1 MEQIGAKERPYEV
14 ITDKEA
20 FIQDLDLS
28 VNATPIPASLDVEGF
43 LKSLEGVKHENF
55 MKHLQDKGNATE
67 RLAYLNLV
75 EPTLKT
81 PDIELFFKDPEK
93 KEYIKAF
100 KKENGKDLTYLLVTA
115 DGDRLLLTGLPVRQK
130 SYIERQIRDA
140 DIIHSFIQPGRLDT
154 QGGLTPSGLPTK
166 DSTTSP
172 LLTDL
177 SPQEIQEAV
186 KKWDLASPKET
197 DVLDFALV
205 KDPELTELQEV
216 FNTDK
221 LIRQIRSAEVKDTL
235 DKGFS
240 LEEVLD
246 YTSHLP
252 TAQRNILGDELH
264 YTKPLENG
272 KTLNIVETYKAPKT
286 LRFSRMDVIDDGVPP
301 PKGDIE
307 GTNPKGN
314 EPQNPS
320 TDTTKGEG
328 EGDTS
333 HKGNIEDTGTDFKAI
348 AHELYTKAQEQ
359 ESGFKE
365 LLGTLKQANN
375 RIEGGNTLK
384 TLESLEEK
392 LAYYKGDTDKV
403 NDSLR
408 GAVVTDKEGFNEE
421 FMQVLESLENNPSVS
436 HISPKFI
443 KTQDGYTGAHINFNF
458 NGVPSEIQLHTPKS
472 WEIKKQLDPLYKA
485 KRRLQL
491 ERKLTNKD
499 LRDFKRKMK
508 ALGQESDLDISLL
521 TSFKLTS
528 PQASSAM
535 SVLSKKSGTELNENQ
550 DHLLGSNSNPGTSDS
565 GNAYSRLESKLN
577 QNDTSL
583 TGGKGIEDTDIQTP
597 SSKDTTTPLK
607 GKSRLQQ
614 ALEAQQR
621 ELEAK
626 EAQLKAK
633 ALEDKENAAKW
644 QAKLAQITQEK
655 QALAGLKD
663 NDRLLQVGASVPMQ
677 RLEVKSS
684 VSLDDDHIYPLDYAI
699 VKAKDIKPN
708 FTSNTGTQ
716 MRMQTDRARVEQIAN
731 AFDPQKVFLRG
742 GFDDLPIVLQDGQ
755 VLAGNHRAQGM
766 LEFSP
771 QSRAKYAQAVLE
783 HYKVQLKPDELLVR
797 VVANALNSKE
807 LLNLAMASNI
817 ERASTQGDKF
827 LSALGKYDAQITPEN
842 LKHLDLKASSVEDMA
857 LRVAKFLD
865 QQAKSPDI
873 EKTNLALL
881 GYSARNNADFGLSR
895 VLDHA
900 QNILSTEDFM
910 AFKNAFIHNAGTFYN
925 LLNNPHFPKLNLGPH
940 LTRAMDA
947 TAKEL
952 AKDTRAEN
960 LKELIGNIEHLLSV
974 TDPSLKATLKMNPTL
989 FEDTLAQVLGVGFA
1003 RFMRLENPDK
1013 HLFEFLQN
1021 VPKALQQEL
1030 SETLFDKLNGIVK
1043 KPLEEANVYDFA
1055 KLLLK
1060 SGQITQDI
1068 SKVANDLLDPLEAR
1082 AKAFKSPILTEP
1094 KETMQIVNEAKREG
1108 KSIKETRELL
1118 EENKD
1123 HIAGLLPYK
1132 KDNTDALMK
1141 AGKEAHLNGAQMLTS
1156 LYMLDALKAKEV
1168 QARMLFKRAF
1178 AESALTYTPHFSP
1191 KVQEALQGRH
1201 IDITPQSFSQLE
1213 LKSAKELSPW
1223 LKPTLEEPNALV
1235 KQNDGALIFVKDF
1248 RGFKLKAQIDNNN
1261 FLSLYRVQTF
1271 NKVPHT
1277 QEVLFSDLPELGVRP
1292 RRGVKPLKDNA
1303 GSGGDSIR
1311 LELISKETPAIMANK
1326 EDIKPAF
1333 LEEVKKRKNE
1343 KVWVGELTNPQIIEQ
1358 LGFKTDR
1365 PIKMLL
1371 DGDALKHIE
1380 EKHGVDSKLAKNGQ
1394 PPITSADIAA
1404 YPDMVNSA
1412 DLMKVEDTSVG
1423 KRLVLGKQI
1432 NGYAIVVEAIG
1443 LKRNALQL
1451 KTIYKENGKL
1461 ENGLDFRDGAGMRL
1475 SKEDR

>member
-1 MEQIGAKERPYEV
+1 TKGETLPSNSKDNSTTSPLSA
-14 ITDKEA
+14 
-20 FIQDLDLS
+20 DLS
-28 VNATPIPASLDVEGF
+28 AQEITQEQALKILQNPPKAQVPQELDVAGF
-43 LKSLEGVKHENF
+43 LKSLEEVENKDNF
-55 MKHLQDKGNATE
+55 ITHLSKKQDG

-75 EPTLKT
+75 EPTLKEWDLKLT
-81 PDIELFFKDPEK
+81 RGERN
-93 KEYIKAF
+93 EYIKSF
-100 KKENGKDLTYLLVTA
+100 SDGNGGFFSLLITQEGDKRLITFIPKTRLKFLQDKVESADLIQTFTGRA
-115 DGDRLLLTGLPVRQK
+115 GDGVWPRTDK
-130 SYIERQIRDA
+130 
-140 DIIHSFIQPGRLDT
+140 
-154 QGGLTPSGLPTK
+154 PT
-166 DSTTSP
+166 TTP
-172 LLTDL
+172 LLADL
-177 SPQEIQEAV
+177 SPQEMKQAV
-186 KKWDLASPKET
+186 KKWDLTNPKPT
-197 DVLDFALV
+197 DSLDFALV

-221 LIRQIRSAEVKDTL
+221 LIRQLRSAEVKDTL

-264 YTKPLENG
+264 YTKPLESG

-286 LRFSRMDVIDDGVPP
+286 LRFSRMDVVEDRGVPP
-301 PKGDIE
+301 PKGDDGLDNPPKGDDTPPTPPKGDIDTDNPP
-307 GTNPKGN
+307 TNPK
-314 EPQNPS
+314 
-320 TDTTKGEG
+320 TDIEG
-328 EGDTS
+328 ETGG
-333 HKGNIEDTGTDFKAI
+333 KGGIIEEDTPTTSTDFKPQAK
-348 AHELYTKAQEQ
+348 ELYTQAKEQ
-359 ESGFKE
+359 ERGFKE
-365 LLGTLKQANN
+365 LLEGLTQPSSVLEAGNVLKSVGSIESKLERKQG
-375 RIEGGNTLK
+375 RIE
-384 TLESLEEK
+384 SL
-392 LAYYKGDTDKV
+392 
-403 NDSLR
+403 NDLLR
-408 GAVVTDKEGFNEE
+408 GAIIAQNRDAIDDQLAQIAIKLRDAQIPHTIEYKDYRASGYEG
-421 FMQVLESLENNPSVS
+421 V
-436 HISPKFI
+436 HIHFKHNDIP
-443 KTQDGYTGAHINFNF
+443 A
-458 NGVPSEIQLHTPKS
+458 EIQVHTLKS
-472 WEIKKQLDPLYKA
+472 WENKKAQDGNYHIMREQQVNPTLTKEEWE
-485 KRRLQL
+485 RLSA
-491 ERKLTNKD
+491 ESR
-499 LRDFKRKMK
+499 
-508 ALGQESDLDISLL
+508 ALGQDSDLDINLF
-521 TSFKLTS
+521 TSFEVISTESGSAASLNLLKSEKDLNLTHI
-528 PQASSAM
+528 
-535 SVLSKKSGTELNENQ
+535 LRLK
-550 DHLLGSNSNPGTSDS
+550 SNSKTPSSPGADM
-565 GNAYSRLESKLN
+565 AYSRPDSVLN
-577 QNDTSL
+577 QKDEIA
-583 TGGKGIEDTDIQTP
+583 TGGKGIDSDIQTP
-597 SSKDTTTPLK
+597 SSKDTTPPLK

-699 VKAKDIKPN
+699 LKASDLKPN

-771 QSRAKYAQAVLE
+771 ESRAKYAQAVLE

-900 QNILSTEDFM
+900 QNLLSTEDFM

-940 LTRAMDA
+940 LTRAIDS

-1021 VPKALQQEL
+1021 VPKALKEQL
-1030 SETLFDKLNGIVK
+1030 TPRLFDKLNGIVQ

-1123 HIAGLLPYK
+1123 NIAGLLPYK

-1156 LYMLDALKAKEV
+1156 LYMFDALKAKEV

-1178 AESALTYTPHFSP
+1178 AESALTYSPHFSP

-1201 IDITPQSFSQLE
+1201 IDITPKSFSQLE
-1213 LKSAKELSPW
+1213 LKSAKELAPW
-1223 LKPTLEEPNALV
+1223 LKTTLEEPNALV

-1248 RGFKLKAQIDNNN
+1248 GGFKLKAQIDNNN

-1277 QEVLFSDLPELGVRP
+1277 QEVLFSDLPELAPTPKLTGLFGGAQDLLDP
-1292 RRGVKPLKDNA
+1292 NKPL
-1303 GSGGDSIR
+1303 R
-1311 LELISKETPAIMANK
+1311 MA
-1326 EDIKPAF
+1326 KPEEITEAF
-1333 LEEVKKRKNE
+1333 LEEVKKRNV
-1343 KVWVGELTNPQIIEQ
+1343 KVWVGDLTNPKILEH
-1358 LGFKTDR
+1358 LE
-1365 PIKMLL
+1365 L
-1371 DGDALKHIE
+1371 DPNKPLKFIMEGDVLKH
-1380 EKHGVDSKLAKNGQ
+1380 
-1394 PPITSADIAA
+1394 
-1404 YPDMVNSA
+1404 
-1412 DLMKVEDTSVG
+1412 VES
-1423 KRLVLGKQI
+1423 
-1432 NGYAIVVEAIG
+1432 
-1443 LKRNALQL
+1443 
-1451 KTIYKENGKL
+1451 
-1461 ENGLDFRDGAGMRL
+1461 
-1475 SKEDR
+1475 

>member
-1 MEQIGAKERPYEV
+1 
-14 ITDKEA
+14 
-20 FIQDLDLS
+20 
-28 VNATPIPASLDVEGF
+28 
-43 LKSLEGVKHENF
+43 
-55 MKHLQDKGNATE
+55 
-67 RLAYLNLV
+67 
-75 EPTLKT
+75 
-81 PDIELFFKDPEK
+81 
-93 KEYIKAF
+93 
-100 KKENGKDLTYLLVTA
+100 
-115 DGDRLLLTGLPVRQK
+115 
-130 SYIERQIRDA
+130 
-140 DIIHSFIQPGRLDT
+140 
-154 QGGLTPSGLPTK
+154 
-166 DSTTSP
+166 
-172 LLTDL
+172 
-177 SPQEIQEAV
+177 
-186 KKWDLASPKET
+186 
-197 DVLDFALV
+197 
-205 KDPELTELQEV
+205 
-216 FNTDK
+216 
-221 LIRQIRSAEVKDTL
+221 
-235 DKGFS
+235 
-240 LEEVLD
+240 
-246 YTSHLP
+246 
-252 TAQRNILGDELH
+252 
-264 YTKPLENG
+264 
-272 KTLNIVETYKAPKT
+272 YKAPKT
-286 LRFSRMDVIDDGVPP
+286 LRFSRMDVVEDRGMPP
-301 PKGDIE
+301 PKGDDGLDNPPKGDDTPPTPPKGDIDTDNPP
-307 GTNPKGN
+307 TNPK
-314 EPQNPS
+314 
-320 TDTTKGEG
+320 TDIEG
-328 EGDTS
+328 ETGG
-333 HKGNIEDTGTDFKAI
+333 KGGIIEEDTPTTSTDFKPQAK
-348 AHELYTKAQEQ
+348 ELYTQAKEQ
-359 ESGFKE
+359 ERGFKE
-365 LLGTLKQANN
+365 LLEGLTQPSSVLEAGNVLKSVGS
-375 RIEGGNTLK
+375 IESKLERKQGRV
-384 TLESLEEK
+384 ESL
-392 LAYYKGDTDKV
+392 
-403 NDSLR
+403 NDLLR
-408 GAVVTDKEGFNEE
+408 GAIIAQNRDAIDDQLAQIAIKLRDAQIPHTIEYKDYRASGYEG
-421 FMQVLESLENNPSVS
+421 V
-436 HISPKFI
+436 HIHFKHNDIP
-443 KTQDGYTGAHINFNF
+443 A
-458 NGVPSEIQLHTPKS
+458 EIQVHTLKS
-472 WEIKKQLDPLYKA
+472 WENKKAQDGNYHIMREQQVNPTLTKEEWE
-485 KRRLQL
+485 RLSA
-491 ERKLTNKD
+491 ESR
-499 LRDFKRKMK
+499 
-508 ALGQESDLDISLL
+508 ALGQDSDLDINLF
-521 TSFKLTS
+521 TSFEVISTESGSAASLNLLKSEKDLNLTHI
-528 PQASSAM
+528 
-535 SVLSKKSGTELNENQ
+535 LRLK
-550 DHLLGSNSNPGTSDS
+550 SNSKTPSSPGADM
-565 GNAYSRLESKLN
+565 AYSRPDSVLN
-577 QNDTSL
+577 QKDEIA

-607 GKSRLQQ
+607 IEANPAFGENFAEYAGKGAEAVKKLLQEKRGQVSGAFYREDLGYIDLVWGDLQEGVGLSKILEKHIEDFKEFAGTNPQEKLINGIAEITQKGIAINKDGVNTIWLKKGNGYYLVGLSKGWKGKGNNQWIITSYKKVRGDIPEELKGDSANLAAYSAKFDPTLTSVDEPVSSTKDTSTSGLKQVESEKTPKTARAKDLTKGADNLPLNSKPDSTTTPLKGKSRLQQ
-614 ALEAQQR
+614 ALEAQQA

-655 QALAGLKD
+655 QALADLKD

-699 VKAKDIKPN
+699 LKASDLKPN

-771 QSRAKYAQAVLE
+771 ESRAKYAQAVLE

-1030 SETLFDKLNGIVK
+1030 SETLFDKLNGIVQ

-1082 AKAFKSPILTEP
+1082 AKAFKSPSLTEP

-1178 AESALTYTPHFSP
+1178 SHTPLSYTPHFSP

-1248 RGFKLKAQIDNNN
+1248 GGFKLKAQIDNNN

-1277 QEVLFSDLPELGVRP
+1277 QEVLFSDLPEL
-1292 RRGVKPLKDNA
+1292 
-1303 GSGGDSIR
+1303 
-1311 LELISKETPAIMANK
+1311 
-1326 EDIKPAF
+1326 
-1333 LEEVKKRKNE
+1333 
-1343 KVWVGELTNPQIIEQ
+1343 
-1358 LGFKTDR
+1358 
-1365 PIKMLL
+1365 
-1371 DGDALKHIE
+1371 
-1380 EKHGVDSKLAKNGQ
+1380 
-1394 PPITSADIAA
+1394 
-1404 YPDMVNSA
+1404 
-1412 DLMKVEDTSVG
+1412 
-1423 KRLVLGKQI
+1423 
-1432 NGYAIVVEAIG
+1432 
-1443 LKRNALQL
+1443 
-1451 KTIYKENGKL
+1451 
-1461 ENGLDFRDGAGMRL
+1461 
-1475 SKEDR
+1475 